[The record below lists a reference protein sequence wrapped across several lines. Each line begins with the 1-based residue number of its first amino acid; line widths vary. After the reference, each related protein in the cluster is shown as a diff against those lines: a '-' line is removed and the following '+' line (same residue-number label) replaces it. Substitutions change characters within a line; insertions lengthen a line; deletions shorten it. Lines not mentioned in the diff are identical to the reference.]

1 MSTLH
6 ASVTNRTTSIEKKKK
21 KITNYHLTNPVT
33 LHEALRTPSSIPIAH
48 PYHIDGQKDLSQI
61 GDAAIRLVLVTDGYD
76 AQATRGQITEIH
88 ITTAN
93 NRYLART
100 GFRKGLDGFLY
111 GSFPGDIVP
120 DRVMATT
127 VEAILGAVYVD
138 SGESMGAG
146 RRVGVA
152 WLIL

>member
-6 ASVTNRTTSIEKKKK
+6 ASATNRTTSIEKKK

-33 LHEALRTPSSIPIAH
+33 LHEALRTPSSIPIAY

-100 GFRKGLDGFLY
+100 GFLY